1 MNIIKKRI
9 KLRISI
15 KVIKKTK
22 REYYTAIKLK
32 ILIKASII
40 KIFVL
45 KITHSKLSK
54 ILLALIKGIIA
65 MMNKL
70 KQIFK

>member
-1 MNIIKKRI
+1 M
-9 KLRISI
+9 
-15 KVIKKTK
+15 IKKTK